1 MSQAKL
7 EKEMR
12 ESGIERARA
21 MIERNEEKGRAETN
35 PYAQALYRRYLLPLA
50 EAIKTAQAGSG
61 KPGRRKAHVALIEA
75 LDGAVAAS
83 ITVREVLNKL
93 LAQESHTDAKTI
105 ARNIGVTVQREMA
118 LQVMN
123 VEQPELLWDVQHDL
137 DRRHSKNARHRF
149 NAVAGAARN
158 AGVEMLSWG
167 PAERET
173 LGLFLLE
180 ELRNTGM
187 IVIESHTETKFKK
200 VNTVFIAYLSDDARM
215 LIGNIK
221 EAVELSMPYALPFI
235 EQPKDWT
242 AFNDGGYHTMEMRTS
257 APYCLQYRRA
267 DRATVTMY
275 KENPEYT
282 AKMRSGL
289 NALQSVRWAINGD
302 MLDVI
307 EQISQRI
314 DTDEILMQ
322 AEVPKPPRPHWLTED
337 MKKET
342 MSPEQLTEFTRWK
355 RELAE
360 WYTECKLR
368 FTKWGRF
375 GTAMRVARKFR
386 EYAAIYFMYQA
397 DFRGRVY
404 AITTGVSPQGSDLQK
419 ALIRFAE
426 GKPLDTPEAVAW
438 FKRNIA
444 NKFGI
449 DKVPHAEQEKWV
461 DDNAELLEAIGTEPT
476 RHREWMD
483 ADSPL
488 QFLAVCREFAAYRK
502 ADRDGGI
509 FVSYLPVGLDG
520 SCNGLQHFSAM
531 LRDSVG
537 GLATNLRVSEKPNDI
552 YAQVA
557 EVVLRLLHEEHAKA
571 EPEHADEEAAKRWT
585 RDREYLDLWL
595 QHGINRSLVK
605 RSVMTLPYGS
615 TRFSC
620 ADFIVADYMRMGKA
634 PEFKRESYSFAAS
647 YLSHFVWKAIG
658 EVVIAAREAMDYLQ
672 RAAQIIIKAPAQ
684 QIEWFTPTGFK
695 VRQVYQESDIITI
708 NSILLGGVRIRVGST
723 SDRPDIKGH
732 KNGLSPNF
740 VHSMDAAHMCLT
752 TLAAKA
758 EGIDSLA
765 MIHDDYGTHAAD
777 TERLFNIIREQ
788 FVSMYENNDPL
799 ELFKEMYNELLPQT
813 PSKGDFDLRE
823 VLRSKFFFT

>member
-1 MSQAKL
+1 MNQAKL

-50 EAIKTAQAGSG
+50 EAIRTAAAGSG
-61 KPGRRKAHVALIEA
+61 KPGRRKAHVSLIEG

-93 LAQESHTDAKTI
+93 LAQESHTDAKSI

-158 AGVEMLSWG
+158 AGIEMLSWG
-167 PAERET
+167 PVERET

-187 IVIESHTETKFKK
+187 IEIEPHTETKFKK
-200 VNTVFIAYLSDDARM
+200 VNTVFIAYLSADARM

-221 EAVELSMPYALPFI
+221 EAVELSLPYALPFI
-235 EQPKDWT
+235 EQPKDWI

-267 DRATVTMY
+267 DRQTVSMY
-275 KENPEYT
+275 KEYPTYT

-302 MLDVI
+302 MLDLI
-307 EQISQRI
+307 EDISQRI

-322 AEVPKPPRPHWLTED
+322 AEVPKPPRPHWLTEGMTKD
-337 MKKET
+337 T
-342 MSPEQLTEFTRWK
+342 MNPEQLTEFTQWK

-386 EYAAIYFMYQA
+386 EFPAIHFMYQA

-419 ALIRFAE
+419 ALIHFAD
-426 GKPLDTPEAVAW
+426 GKPLDTPQAVAW

-461 DDNAELLEAIGTEPT
+461 DENSDLLVAIGTEPV
-476 RHREWMD
+476 RRREWMD
-483 ADSPL
+483 ADCPL
-488 QFLAVCREFAAYRK
+488 QFIAACREYARFVNDPA
-502 ADRDGGI
+502 G
-509 FVSYLPVGLDG
+509 FVSHLPIGLDG

-531 LRDSVG
+531 LRDAVG
-537 GLATNLRVSEKPNDI
+537 GRATNLLDGERPNDI

-557 EVVLRLLHEEHAKA
+557 EVVERLLRAELEKAKP
-571 EPEHADEEAAKRWT
+571 EPATGEEAKRQA
-585 RDREYLDLWL
+585 RESEYLNLWL
-595 QHGINRSLVK
+595 AHGVNRSLVK

-620 ADFIVADYMRMGKA
+620 ADFIVADYLRMGKA
-634 PEFKRESYSFAAS
+634 PEFKREQYSYAAS
-647 YLSHFVWKAIG
+647 YLSHFAWAAIG
-658 EVVIAAREAMDYLQ
+658 QVVIAAREAMDYLQ
-672 RAAQIIIKAPAQ
+672 KSAQVLIKSPLQ

-695 VRQVYQESDIITI
+695 VRQVYREADIVTI
-708 NSILLGGVRIRVGST
+708 NSILLGGVRIRVGAT
-723 SDRPDIKGH
+723 SDRADINGH
-732 KNGLSPNF
+732 KNGLPPNF

-752 TLAAKA
+752 TIAAKA
-758 EGIDSLA
+758 EGIESLA

-777 TERLFNIIREQ
+777 TERLYNIIREQ
-788 FVSMYENNDPL
+788 FVSMYEQNDPL
-799 ELFKEMYNELLPQT
+799 ELFKEMYSELLAET
-813 PSKGDFDLRE
+813 PRKGDLDLRE